1 MVGGR
6 RLLHTRHHL
15 ADAALSEA
23 EWRRRWEASRLFLT
37 ADGETGAPF
46 GNYTITVHPD
56 DGSVTVALPEA
67 LRHLANAPRGRYL
80 LSCTVRFSHRRD
92 EWLDRVTAGRAVRY
106 DLTHDVERG
115 RWYVDVSRAVENPT
129 PPTPDELSAQ
139 GVRLLGVDLNAD
151 HLAACVLD
159 SHGNPVGAPF
169 TVPLELTGPTNTRDG
184 RLRAAISQLIRL
196 AHQHGCAGVAIENL
210 GFTDARQTGRET
222 MGRGRRGKT
231 FRRTVA
237 GIPTA
242 RFRDRLR
249 GMASHAGLV
258 VVAVDPAHTSVWG
271 RRYWKEP
278 LQQQTRG
285 KTNVTVTGHHAAS
298 VAIGRRALGCGIRR
312 RSGRAHDRRIV
323 CAEPTTRTDP
333 PPGRGGP
340 RAHAGYRAHP
350 LG

>member
-1 MVGGR
+1 M
-6 RLLHTRHHL
+6 
-15 ADAALSEA
+15 
-23 EWRRRWEASRLFLT
+23 
-37 ADGETGAPF
+37 
-46 GNYTITVHPD
+46 
-56 DGSVTVALPEA
+56 
-67 LRHLANAPRGRYL
+67 
-80 LSCTVRFSHRRD
+80 RFSHRRD

-115 RWYVDVSRAVENPT
+115 RWYVDVSWAVENPT

-159 SHGNPVGAPF
+159 SHGNPVGALF
-169 TVPLELTGPTNTRDG
+169 TVPLELTGPTNIRDG

-196 AHQHGCAGVAIENL
+196 DHQHGCAGVAIENL

-249 GMASHAGLV
+249 GTASHAGLV

-312 RSGRAHDRRIV
+312 RSRPRTRPEDRVRRADDQTGPAPGARG
-323 CAEPTTRTDP
+323 TT
-333 PPGRGGP
+333 GP
-340 RAHAGYRAHP
+340 RGIPGTPSGVGKTRVRPRDRLVLSCDLQDRSGDHRARGP
-350 LG
+350 DSYGSADTGQLT